1 MAIMVVAMDSAL
13 PPCIDEWA
21 WVGGDGLGAGWG
33 GGVAGLVLAA
43 AAAPSRPQIWR
54 ARISVVRAQE
64 AERRQLSA
72 LAQERGGRA
81 RGVRTLQRLGEGI
94 RRSVDR
100 PLHDVQLAWAQ
111 RLITSPHTLP
121 GGTRPAG
128 GGGAGRQVRT
138 VAPCLVAGFA
148 VFRHVVRPRA
158 VLERALA
165 AEARL
170 GLLEALAVDGAA
182 DPRIPQRVQLAGG
195 CCRGGLLSP
204 HPVGC
209 LIFRARTGFLI
220 QLIFYLYLYR

>member
-1 MAIMVVAMDSAL
+1 ML
-13 PPCIDEWA
+13 PPPRPAAHRSA
-21 WVGGDGLGAGWG
+21 WCKH
-33 GGVAGLVLAA
+33 
-43 AAAPSRPQIWR
+43 R
-54 ARISVVRAQE
+54 AV
-64 AERRQLSA
+64 RRQAELVSSW
-72 LAQERGGRA
+72 ERGGRA

-111 RLITSPHTLP
+111 RRVSSPRTLP
-121 GGTRPAG
+121 GGTRPG

-204 HPVGC
+204 SLAAPGAAGRGVH
-209 LIFRARTGFLI
+209 RAQPAAGAGRGRPISTRLG
-220 QLIFYLYLYR
+220 

>member
-1 MAIMVVAMDSAL
+1 MGRRGCRPRPCCRRRAQPPTDLARTHLSRASARSRAPTVVSAGTGARR
-13 PPCIDEWA
+13 EGK
-21 WVGGDGLGAGWG
+21 GGAHS
-33 GGVAGLVLAA
+33 AA
-43 AAAPSRPQIWR
+43 AWRRHQAVGRSPPARCSACLGPAP
-54 ARISVVRAQE
+54 
-64 AERRQLSA
+64 RQLTA
-72 LAQERGGRA
+72 HAPGRDPP
-81 RGVRTLQRLGEGI
+81 R
-94 RRSVDR
+94 
-100 PLHDVQLAWAQ
+100 
-111 RLITSPHTLP
+111 
-121 GGTRPAG
+121 

-204 HPVGC
+204 SLAAPGAAGRGVH
-209 LIFRARTGFLI
+209 RAQPAAGAGRGRPISTRLG
-220 QLIFYLYLYR
+220 